1 MAGRLQGKI
10 AVITG
15 AGSGMGKAMAEIFSA
30 EGAQLVLADISG
42 NQDAVAAAVNA
53 SHGGLN
59 DKDGGNEPVA
69 VGVHCDV
76 SNEAE
81 VQNMIA
87 AAEQTFGKLDIL
99 CNNAGFGGGMAPLH
113 EQTLETWNRIHDT
126 NIKGVFLGMKYGII
140 SMLKTGG
147 GAIVNTGSAS
157 GVVGWKHHSVYGAAK
172 AGVHHLTKIA
182 ALDYS
187 GNNIRCNSIAP
198 GTMWTGLVEM
208 SKTHAEPPEGTFVL
222 AGIPLGRWGL
232 ARDIANAALYLASDE
247 AAYVTGVTLPVD
259 GGYCIGF
266 SGMGAERPGVT
277 TVNTDGT

>member
-1 MAGRLQGKI
+1 MAGRLAGKI

-15 AGSGMGKAMAEIFSA
+15 AGSGMGRAMAEIFSA
-30 EGAQLVLADISG
+30 EGARLVLGDISG
-42 NQDAVAAAVNA
+42 NQDVVAAAVNA
-53 SHGGLN
+53 AHGGGSDN
-59 DKDGGNEPVA
+59 SPIA

-76 SNEAE
+76 GNEGD
-81 VQNMIA
+81 VRNMIA

-99 CNNAGFGGGMAPLH
+99 CNNAGFGGPMAPLH
-113 EQTLETWNRIHDT
+113 EQTLDVWDKVHAT
-126 NIKGVFLGMKYGII
+126 NIRGTFLCMKYGITA
-140 SMLKTGG
+140 MLKSGG

-172 AGVHHLTKIA
+172 AGVHQLTKIA

-187 GNNIRCNSIAP
+187 DKNIRINAIAP

-208 SKTHAEPPEGTFVL
+208 SKTHAEPPAGAFVL
-222 AGIPLGRWGL
+222 AGIPMGRWGL

-277 TVNTDGT
+277 TVNTDGS